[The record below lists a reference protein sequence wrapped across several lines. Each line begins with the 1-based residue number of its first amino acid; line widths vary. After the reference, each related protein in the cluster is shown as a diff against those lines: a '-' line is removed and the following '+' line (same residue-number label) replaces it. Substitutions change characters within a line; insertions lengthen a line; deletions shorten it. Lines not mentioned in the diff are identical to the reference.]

1 MSLPVELRKMI
12 VDWSFDMFF
21 NECVNNSMLVGSFLS
36 PEDPISAVEMGWVVM
51 SFIWYIPDFDKLYI

>member
-1 MSLPVELRKMI
+1 MI